1 MKKILKYLA
10 ILIAC
15 NLIVTSL
22 ALFLFIWIEE
32 GEHPMSFTPYESN
45 QTELGL
51 KLEFFLDGFLPISL
65 FFMPYTLV
73 LVTPILL
80 FIYFFKRMRLKE

>member
-10 ILIAC
+10 ILIA
-15 NLIVTSL
+15 
-22 ALFLFIWIEE
+22 
-32 GEHPMSFTPYESN
+32 YESN